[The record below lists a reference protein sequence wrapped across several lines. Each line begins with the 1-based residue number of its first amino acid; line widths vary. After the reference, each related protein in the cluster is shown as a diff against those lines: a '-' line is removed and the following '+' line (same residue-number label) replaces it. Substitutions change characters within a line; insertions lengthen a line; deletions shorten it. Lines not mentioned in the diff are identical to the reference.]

1 MKFRTLLVIFILKLH
16 TQLFY
21 CEGSNGLVDQNGT
34 SFPRVIDL
42 GGGKFDF
49 GGLLIDQK
57 LKRLS
62 FDAVC
67 NQTSGLVEYALVHQ
81 SGKLHESL
89 FSTKIPPRWIHACLL
104 LLKAKP
110 LGGNFLS
117 QEFKSQ
123 QAEDMIPEYQMNAQ
137 VSWEENESIITR
149 EIFELVFNQ
158 LSERTLEARP
168 FLFTGSRTIEGNYM
182 AVVEGSILAIY
193 HDRNAIIN
201 SLDPESISDDSWVV
215 FHEKMPPLD
224 QRVRFYIQVLAGE
237 RSM

>member
-21 CEGSNGLVDQNGT
+21 CEGSDGLVDQNDT
-34 SFPRVIDL
+34 PFPRVIDL

-49 GGLLIDQK
+49 GGVLIDQK

-123 QAEDMIPEYQMNAQ
+123 LAEDMIPEYQVNAQ
-137 VSWEENESIITR
+137 VSWEGNESIITGK
-149 EIFELVFNQ
+149 FLSWFLTNCLSAHWKLV
-158 LSERTLEARP
+158 
-168 FLFTGSRTIEGNYM
+168 LFYLPVQGQSRG
-182 AVVEGSILAIY
+182 
-193 HDRNAIIN
+193 IIWQ
-201 SLDPESISDDSWVV
+201 EW
-215 FHEKMPPLD
+215 K
-224 QRVRFYIQVLAGE
+224 VRFLQFIMIEMQL
-237 RSM
+237 

>member
-1 MKFRTLLVIFILKLH
+1 MKIRTLLIIFILKLH
-16 TQLFY
+16 TQLSY
-21 CEGSNGLVDQNGT
+21 CEGSDGLVDQNDT
-34 SFPRVIDL
+34 SFPRVVDL
-42 GGGKFDF
+42 GGGKYDF
-49 GGLLIDQK
+49 GGVLIDQK

-89 FSTKIPPRWIHACLL
+89 FSTKIPPRWIHACLV

-110 LGGNFLS
+110 LGARFLS
-117 QEFKSQ
+117 PAFKSQ
-123 QAEDMIPEYQMNAQ
+123 QMEDKMPEYQVNAK
-137 VSWEENESIITR
+137 VSWEENESNITR

-182 AVVEGSILAIY
+182 AGVEGSILAIY

-215 FHEKMPPLD
+215 FHGKMPPLD
-224 QRVRFYIQVLAGE
+224 KRVRFYIQVLAGE
-237 RSM
+237 RSL

>member
-1 MKFRTLLVIFILKLH
+1 MKFLTLLFIFILKLH

-21 CEGSNGLVDQNGT
+21 CVGSDGLVDQNET
-34 SFPRVIDL
+34 SFPRVVDL

-49 GGLLIDQK
+49 GGVLIDQK

-67 NQTSGLVEYALVHQ
+67 NQSSGLVEYALVHQ

-89 FSTKIPPRWIHACLL
+89 FSTKTSPRWIHACLL

-110 LGGNFLS
+110 LGARFLS
-117 QEFKSQ
+117 EEFKSQ
-123 QAEDMIPEYQMNAQ
+123 QMVDMMADYQVNAQ
-137 VSWEENESIITR
+137 ISWKQNESNITR

-182 AVVEGSILAIY
+182 AGVEGSILAIY

-224 QRVRFYIQVLAGE
+224 KRVRFYIQVLAGE
-237 RSM
+237 RSL